1 MIAFVIG
8 GAIMAKPKIK
18 IPIDMTHKNDIKKFI
33 EDNIVPINKQISEFS
48 KKEHPDLE
56 YDATDIKRWLL
67 KKFRDELDNAK
78 KAELWNA
85 FEAQN
90 YTKGQIVQ
98 IAIDNVFYHKDL
110 ELFYQSSISDELTAL
125 IDEKMLD
132 SVTEAILNCTIYDDK
147 KKKYIKQM
155 VSSCV
160 EKALYIALKNGFSL
174 NINNVEE
181 GVMTANAGDSAQFL
195 FLARAIL
202 AGYNCSNVD
211 VRSSRYDAIIDYKG
225 KLFKIQIKG
234 ISGTTINFKDRDR
247 GGRGIDTQN
256 EHNKGKRITLQDCD
270 IYVAVD
276 KQIGICYII
285 PMKDVDPMVWE
296 KDTMTLNEAQKY
308 RENWHIIDDLL

>member
-1 MIAFVIG
+1 
-8 GAIMAKPKIK
+8 
-18 IPIDMTHKNDIKKFI
+18 
-33 EDNIVPINKQISEFS
+33 
-48 KKEHPDLE
+48 
-56 YDATDIKRWLL
+56 
-67 KKFRDELDNAK
+67 
-78 KAELWNA
+78 
-85 FEAQN
+85 
-90 YTKGQIVQ
+90 
-98 IAIDNVFYHKDL
+98 
-110 ELFYQSSISDELTAL
+110 
-125 IDEKMLD
+125 
-132 SVTEAILNCTIYDDK
+132 
-147 KKKYIKQM
+147 M

-256 EHNKGKRITLQDCD
+256 ERNKGKRITLQDCD

>member
-1 MIAFVIG
+1 MT
-8 GAIMAKPKIK
+8 
-18 IPIDMTHKNDIKKFI
+18 IDITNKNDISKFV
-33 EDNIVPINKQISEFS
+33 EDNIVLINTKISEFS
-48 KKEHPDLE
+48 KKKNPGIE

-67 KKFRDELDNAK
+67 KKFRDELDDAK
-78 KAELWNA
+78 KAELWDE
-85 FEAQN
+85 FEAKN
-90 YTKGQIVQ
+90 YTKGNIIQ
-98 IAIDNVFYHKDL
+98 IAIDKVYYHKDL
-110 ELFYQSSISDELTAL
+110 EMFYQSSISAELSGIVNKKMCNSVADTILSCTTYSDE
-125 IDEKMLD
+125 
-132 SVTEAILNCTIYDDK
+132 
-147 KKKYIKQM
+147 KKKYIKLM
-155 VSSCV
+155 MSSCI
-160 EKALYIALKNGFSL
+160 EKALYIALRNGFSL

-225 KLFKIQIKG
+225 RLFKIQVKG

-247 GGRGIDTQN
+247 GGRGIDTEN
-256 EHNKGKRITLQDCD
+256 ERNQGKRITLQDCD

-285 PMKDVDPMVWE
+285 PMKDIDPSVWE
-296 KDTMTLNEAQKY
+296 KDTMTLNEATKY

>member
-1 MIAFVIG
+1 MIG
-8 GAIMAKPKIK
+8 GTTMANT
-18 IPIDMTHKNDIKKFI
+18 PINMTNKNDIKKFV
-33 EDNIVPINKQISEFS
+33 EDNIALINKKISVFS
-48 KKEHPDLE
+48 KEKNSDIV
-56 YDATDIKRWLL
+56 YDSTDIKRWLL
-67 KKFRDELDNAK
+67 KKFRDELSDTK
-78 KAELWNA
+78 KAELWDA

-90 YTKGQIVQ
+90 YAKGKIIQ
-98 IAIDNVFYHKDL
+98 IAIDNVYYHNDL
-110 ELFYQSSISDELTAL
+110 ELFYQNSISTELSAL
-125 IDEKMLD
+125 VNKKMRN
-132 SVTEAILNCTIYDDK
+132 SVTESILNCTTYSDK
-147 KKKYIKQM
+147 KKKYIKTM
-155 VSSCV
+155 LSSCV
-160 EKALYIALKNGFSL
+160 EKALYVALRNGFSL

-247 GGRGIDTQN
+247 GGRGIDTKN
-256 EHNKGKRITLQDCD
+256 KRNKGKRITIQDCD
-270 IYVAVD
+270 IYAAVD

-285 PMKDVDPMVWE
+285 PMKDVDPSIWK
-296 KDTMTLNEAQKY
+296 KDTMTLTEATKY